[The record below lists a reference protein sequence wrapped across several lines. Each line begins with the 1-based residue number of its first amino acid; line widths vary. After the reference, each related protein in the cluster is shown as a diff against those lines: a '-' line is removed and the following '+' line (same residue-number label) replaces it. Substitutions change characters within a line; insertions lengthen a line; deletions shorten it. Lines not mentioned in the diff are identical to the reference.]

1 MQNPRIALTVAGA
14 LAAVSAIGVGS
25 AAADPAADV
34 TADAHQII
42 AAFNA
47 HDAAAAVSHD
57 APNFVGM
64 FHGAPNY
71 LGPAGD
77 LAITKMQVAD
87 PAAKVVATNETVD
100 VGASG
105 DLAVYRATYAYT
117 FTDAGTKAVMTEQ
130 GNWLL
135 GYRLQPD
142 KSWKVIWSMVSNTR

>member
-1 MQNPRIALTVAGA
+1 M
-14 LAAVSAIGVGS
+14 
-25 AAADPAADV
+25 

-64 FHGAPNY
+64 FHGAPV
-71 LGPAGD
+71 PTAGN

-135 GYRLQPD
+135 GCPPSAGQELEGDLVDGVEHSLGRHGLGGI
-142 KSWKVIWSMVSNTR
+142 S

>member
-1 MQNPRIALTVAGA
+1 MRIPTTA
-14 LAAVSAIGVGS
+14 LAAAFATAGFIAATS

-34 TADAHQII
+34 TADAHQIV

-47 HDAAAAVSHD
+47 HDAAGAVSHD
-57 APNFVGM
+57 APDFVGM
-64 FHGAPNY
+64 FHGAPTY
-71 LGPAGD
+71 IGPAGD
-77 LAITKMQVAD
+77 MAITKMQLAD

-117 FTDAGTKAVMTEQ
+117 FTDAGTKAVMTEN

-135 GYRLQPD
+135 GYRLEPD
-142 KSWKVIWSMVSNTR
+142 KTWKVIWSIVSNTR